1 MGVFVINPRR
11 VSSIKKTRNMKN
23 PFSRIF
29 HRSASEARPDDA
41 TSIGLLFGNSAR
53 QSKSQALRL
62 SAVYRCVDVISSSI
76 AQLPLEVLVIGDD
89 RYKHR
94 ATDYPAYGVIT
105 AEPNK
110 WMTRYTFIQQL
121 MISTLVHGNGYA
133 YIRRDRDGYA
143 TALEFLRPGQVSV
156 IDDERGHIMAFGHP
170 NYGWIDPSDMIHVS
184 NFSKDGEH
192 GISTLDYALNAI
204 ELADNADAHARG
216 FFKGGANLSGVVS
229 INRVL
234 TKQQKKDF
242 LESWYKMTDPVT
254 GKPNGVAIMEA
265 DMDYKPITVNPEQA
279 QLLETRKYAV
289 EDICRFFGVS
299 PVKAYDLSKSS
310 YSTIE
315 ATQLAFLSDT
325 LQPWLTRL
333 ELELWRKIFLP
344 GEKYRY
350 EVKFNTA
357 KIIRTDKTALADW
370 YTKLYQLGV
379 LCAND
384 IRRDL
389 DFEPI
394 DGGDQAFVQSNL
406 VPIDE
411 PLDRAKAQQQG
422 DPNASGSNNQE
433 QDDVA
438 QE

>member
-1 MGVFVINPRR
+1 M
-11 VSSIKKTRNMKN
+11 TN
-23 PFSRIF
+23 PFKRIF
-29 HRSASEARPDDA
+29 RRSATEVRANDSAPL
-41 TSIGLLFGNSAR
+41 GLLFGNSSR
-53 QSKSQALRL
+53 RSKEQALRL

-76 AQLPLEVLVIGDD
+76 AQLPLEVLALGSDG
-89 RYKHR
+89 YKHR
-94 ATDYPAYGVIT
+94 AIDYPAYGVIT
-105 AEPNK
+105 AEPNR

-121 MISTLVHGNGYA
+121 IISALVHGNGYA
-133 YIRRDRDGYA
+133 YIRRDHDGHA
-143 TALEFLRPGQVSV
+143 TALEFLRAGQVSV
-156 IDDERGHIMAFGHP
+156 IDDTDGHIMAFGHP
-170 NYGWIDPSDMIHVS
+170 TYGWIDPSDMIHVC

-192 GISTLDYALNAI
+192 GVSTLDYALNAI

-254 GKPNGVAIMEA
+254 GKPNGVAILEA

-315 ATQLAFLSDT
+315 ATQLSFLSDT

-333 ELELWRKIFLP
+333 ELELWRKVFLP
-344 GEKYRY
+344 GEKQMY
-350 EVKFNTA
+350 EIKFNTA
-357 KIIRTDKTALADW
+357 KLIRTDKSALADW

-394 DGGDQAFVQSNL
+394 AGGDQAFIQSNL

-411 PLDRAKAQQQG
+411 PLDRAQAQQQAAP
-422 DPNASGSNNQE
+422 DVSGSNNQE
-433 QDDVA
+433 EDDPA
-438 QE
+438 SQA